1 MSWPDGLG
9 WEAQTPMAEE
19 RRAGATLEAWRAL
32 RREERA
38 AASARLNDRLSR
50 WSGFV
55 LVLMLLYMMIG
66 VAPYTHE
73 VTVDA
78 LSGASPMS
86 PLNRMIWL
94 GVLGLTLPIMWFRR
108 SEVLALSLRVWPLLL
123 LFVWFGA
130 TTRWAID
137 PTVSNR
143 RFILYL
149 INVVVSIAL
158 VAGLREPRRMHAA
171 LATACAI
178 MIVIDLISWIALP
191 GLSMTD
197 IGLAAIHNHK
207 NTLGSVMLLSSL
219 VITPYILFGETLKTR
234 LFWGAMFAGCLALL
248 IASKSKTSLAIALS
262 ALAATPLLLACL
274 RLRAGAIWAAAA
286 FGVAALL
293 AMGFG
298 WLAWSY
304 AIGQDPM
311 APLRSVNFTRRTEV
325 WMFALN
331 QFVEHPMRG
340 QGFGSFWDV
349 NPAVQPSLQTDLWF
363 AAETH
368 TNQSH
373 NGYIDLLV
381 TVGAPGLVGALL
393 LLLRWIARGLGL
405 IRQSLRNPTAEYR
418 DALPHALFLGVFPM
432 IFFVHNFME
441 SSYFSANAM
450 LGILILL
457 FGVDIDMRHA
467 PPPERAARAPR
478 PRAAPIA
485 VSPR

>member
-1 MSWPDGLG
+1 MADG
-9 WEAQTPMAEE
+9 P
-19 RRAGATLEAWRAL
+19 RSSATLEAWRDAR
-32 RREERA
+32 RRERAVA
-38 AASARLNDRLSR
+38 AARLDNRLAL

-66 VAPYTHE
+66 AAPYTHE

-78 LSGASPMS
+78 LSGASPTS
-86 PLNRMIWL
+86 PLNRAIWL
-94 GVLGLTLPIMWFRR
+94 ALLGLTTPIMWFRR
-108 SEVLALSLRVWPLLL
+108 GEILDLAVRTWPLLL
-123 LFVWFGA
+123 LLVWFGA

-137 PTVSNR
+137 PPVSNR

-149 INVVVSIAL
+149 INVLVCIAL
-158 VAGLREPRRMHAA
+158 VTGLSGPRRMHAA
-171 LATACAI
+171 LAAACAI
-178 MIVIDLISWIALP
+178 MIVIDLVSWIALP
-191 GLSMTD
+191 GLSMTE

-219 VITPYILFGETLKTR
+219 VITPYILFGRTLKTR
-234 LFWGAMFAGCLALL
+234 LFWGVMLAGCLALL
-248 IASKSKTSLAIALS
+248 VASKSKTSLAIALA
-262 ALAATPLLLACL
+262 ALVATPLLLACL

-286 FGVAALL
+286 FSVATIL

-304 AIGQDPM
+304 AIGQDPL
-311 APLRSVNFTRRTEV
+311 APLRGVNFTRRTEV

-331 QFVEHPMRG
+331 QFAQHPLRG
-340 QGFGSFWDV
+340 LGFGSFWDV

-381 TVGAPGLVGALL
+381 TTGAPGVVGALL
-393 LLLRWIARGLGL
+393 VLLRWMGRGLGL
-405 IRQSLRNPTAEYR
+405 IRNNLQQATAESR
-418 DALPHALFLGVFPM
+418 EALPHAVFLGVFPL

-467 PPPERAARAPR
+467 PANERLASAPR
-478 PRAAPIA
+478 RHAPRFAA
-485 VSPR
+485 STR

>member
-1 MSWPDGLG
+1 
-9 WEAQTPMAEE
+9 MAETIHPN
-19 RRAGATLEAWRAL
+19 GPTLEAWRAT
-32 RREERA
+32 RRENRA
-38 AASARLNDRLSR
+38 AASARLDNRLGT
-50 WSGFV
+50 WSSFV

-66 VAPYTHE
+66 TAPYTHE

-78 LSGASPMS
+78 LSGASPTS
-86 PLNRMIWL
+86 PLNRAIWL
-94 GVLGLTLPIMWFRR
+94 AILGLTLPIMWFRR
-108 SEVLALSLRVWPLLL
+108 SEVLALGLKVWPLLL
-123 LFVWFGA
+123 LLLWFGA

-137 PTVSNR
+137 PGVSNR

-149 INVVVSIAL
+149 INVVVSVAL
-158 VAGLREPRRMHAA
+158 VAGLGDPRRMHAA

-178 MIVIDLISWIALP
+178 MIVIDLVSWVVLP

-219 VITPYILFGETLKTR
+219 VITPYLLFSETWKAR
-234 LFWGAMFAGCLALL
+234 LFWTAMFAGCLALL
-248 IASKSKTSLAIALS
+248 VASKSKTSLAIALT

-286 FGVAALL
+286 FGVATLFAFCF
-293 AMGFG
+293 A
-298 WLAWSY
+298 WLAWNY
-304 AIGQDPM
+304 ALGQDPM
-311 APLRSVNFTRRTEV
+311 APLRGVNFTRRTEV
-325 WMFALN
+325 WIFALN
-331 QFVEHPMRG
+331 QFAQHPVRG
-340 QGFGSFWDV
+340 LGFGSFWDV
-349 NPAVQPSLQTDLWF
+349 DPAVQPSLQTDLWF

-393 LLLRWIARGLGL
+393 VLLRWMSRGLGL
-405 IRQSLRNPTAEYR
+405 VRDSLRNPTIENR
-418 DALPHALFLGVFPM
+418 DALPHAVFLGVFPL

-467 PPPERAARAPR
+467 PPRVQRAVRPR
-478 PRAAPIA
+478 PRAAPLA

>member
-1 MSWPDGLG
+1 
-9 WEAQTPMAEE
+9 MAEA
-19 RRAGATLEAWRAL
+19 RRRGSSLETWRAA

-38 AASARLNDRLSR
+38 IAAARLDHRLSI
-50 WSGFV
+50 WAGFV

-66 VAPYTHE
+66 TAPYTHE

-78 LSGASPMS
+78 LSGASPTS

-94 GVLGLTLPIMWFRR
+94 GILGLTLPIMWFRR
-108 SEVLALSLRVWPLLL
+108 GEIFTLALRTWPLLL

-130 TTRWAID
+130 TTLWAID

-149 INVVVSIAL
+149 INLVISVAL
-158 VAGLREPRRMHAA
+158 VAGLKDPRRMHAA
-171 LATACAI
+171 LATACAL
-178 MIVIDLISWIALP
+178 MIVIDLVSWIALP
-191 GLSMTD
+191 GLSQTE

-207 NTLGSVMLLSSL
+207 NTLGSVMLLSAL
-219 VITPYILFGETLKTR
+219 VITPYLLFSKTLKAR
-234 LFWGAMFAGCLALL
+234 LFWGVMFAASVALL
-248 IASKSKTSLAIALS
+248 FASKSKTSLAIAL
-262 ALAATPLLLACL
+262 AAMATTPLLLACL

-286 FGVAALL
+286 FAVAALL
-293 AMGFG
+293 AVAFG
-298 WLAWSY
+298 WVAWNY
-304 AIGQDPM
+304 AIGQDPL

-325 WMFALN
+325 WIFAVN
-331 QFVEHPMRG
+331 QFAQHPMKG
-340 QGFGSFWDV
+340 LGFGSFWDV

-381 TVGAPGLVGALL
+381 TAGAPGLAGALL
-393 LLLRWIARGLGL
+393 VLLRWMSRGLSL
-405 IRQSLRNPTAEYR
+405 LRQSLRHPTVESR
-418 DALPHALFLGVFPM
+418 EALPHALFLGVFPL

-457 FGVDIDMRHA
+457 FGVDIDMRHTSSSEPTA
-467 PPPERAARAPR
+467 SAAKLRAPR
-478 PRAAPIA
+478 LAAA
-485 VSPR
+485 TQ

>member
-1 MSWPDGLG
+1 MSDGPAPPSPR
-9 WEAQTPMAEE
+9 ET
-19 RRAGATLEAWRAL
+19 WRAA
-32 RREERA
+32 RWAERA
-38 AASARLNDRLSR
+38 AASARLDDRLAL
-50 WSGFV
+50 WSGFL
-55 LVLMLLYMMIG
+55 LVAMLLYMMIG
-66 VAPYTHE
+66 TAPYTHE

-78 LSGASPMS
+78 LSGASPTS
-86 PLNRMIWL
+86 PLNRAIWL
-94 GVLGLTLPIMWFRR
+94 AILGLTLPILWFRR
-108 SEVLALSLRVWPLLL
+108 AEVMALAMRVWPLLL

-130 TTRWAID
+130 TTSWAID
-137 PTVSNR
+137 PIVSNR

-158 VAGLREPRRMHAA
+158 VAGLRDPRRMHAA

-178 MIVIDLISWIALP
+178 MIIIDVASWIALP

-219 VITPYILFGETLKTR
+219 VITPYLLFSKTVKAR
-234 LFWGAMFAGCLALL
+234 LFWGVMFAGCIALL
-248 IASKSKTSLAIALS
+248 VASKSKTSLAIALA

-274 RLRAGAIWAAAA
+274 RLRAGAIWAAAV

-293 AMGFG
+293 AAGFG
-298 WLAWSY
+298 WLAWNY
-304 AIGQDPM
+304 AIGQDPL
-311 APLRSVNFTRRTEV
+311 APLRGVNFTRRTEV

-331 QFVEHPMRG
+331 QFSQHPLRG

-381 TVGAPGLVGALL
+381 TVGAPGLAGALL
-393 LLLRWIARGLGL
+393 LLLRWMSRGLGL
-405 IRQSLRNPTAEYR
+405 VRESLRDPTPRSRE
-418 DALPHALFLGVFPM
+418 ALPHAVFLGVFPL

-457 FGVDIDMRHA
+457 FGVDIDMRHTPA
-467 PPPERAARAPR
+467 KEGRVASPR
-478 PRAAPIA
+478 LRVGPIA
-485 VSPR
+485 ASPR

>member
-1 MSWPDGLG
+1 MSDEPRPVS
-9 WEAQTPMAEE
+9 AI
-19 RRAGATLEAWRAL
+19 EAWRAA

-38 AASARLNDRLSR
+38 AASARLDDLLAL

-55 LVLMLLYMMIG
+55 LVAMLLYMMIG
-66 VAPYTHE
+66 TAPYTHE

-78 LSGASPMS
+78 LSGASPTS
-86 PLNRMIWL
+86 PLNRAIWL
-94 GVLGLTLPIMWFRR
+94 AILGLTLPIMWFRR
-108 SEVLALSLRVWPLLL
+108 AEVLSLAMRVWPLLL

-137 PTVSNR
+137 PVVSSR

-149 INVVVSIAL
+149 INVLVSIAL
-158 VAGLREPRRMHAA
+158 VAGLRDPRRMHAA
-171 LATACAI
+171 LATACVI
-178 MIVIDLISWIALP
+178 MIAIDIASWIALP

-207 NTLGSVMLLSSL
+207 NTLGSVMMLSSL
-219 VITPYILFGETLKTR
+219 VITPYLLFSKTLKAR
-234 LFWGAMFAGCLALL
+234 LFWGAMFAGCVALL
-248 IASKSKTSLAIALS
+248 VASKSKTSLAIALV
-262 ALAATPLLLACL
+262 ALAATPLLLAFL
-274 RLRAGAIWAAAA
+274 RLRAGALWAAAA
-286 FGVAALL
+286 LGVAGLL
-293 AMGFG
+293 MAGFG
-298 WLAWSY
+298 WLAWNY
-304 AIGQDPM
+304 AIGQDPL
-311 APLRSVNFTRRTEV
+311 APLRGVNFTRRTEI

-331 QFVEHPMRG
+331 QFSQHPLRG
-340 QGFGSFWDV
+340 LGFSSFWDV
-349 NPAVQPSLQTDLWF
+349 NPTVQPSLQTDLWF

-381 TVGAPGLVGALL
+381 TVGAPGLAGALL

-405 IRQSLRNPTAEYR
+405 VREGLRNPTLVSRE
-418 DALPHALFLGVFPM
+418 ALPHAVFLGVFPL

-457 FGVDIDMRHA
+457 FGVDIDMRHQPSQEDRVA
-467 PPPERAARAPR
+467 
-478 PRAAPIA
+478 
-485 VSPR
+485 SPRLRVGQIAASPR